1 MKYCY
6 KLKKGR
12 NVIGYYLV
20 KLFFGIFFILI
31 IYLFGKKI
39 V

>member
-1 MKYCY
+1 MKYY
-6 KLKKGR
+6 NKLKKGR
-12 NVIGYYLV
+12 YVIGYYLV